1 MVSMIILHFDVYS
14 YFYLMHNFI
23 SQTVNR
29 AL

>member
-1 MVSMIILHFDVYS
+1 MVSMIMLCFDVYS
-14 YFYLMHNFI
+14 YFHLMHNFI